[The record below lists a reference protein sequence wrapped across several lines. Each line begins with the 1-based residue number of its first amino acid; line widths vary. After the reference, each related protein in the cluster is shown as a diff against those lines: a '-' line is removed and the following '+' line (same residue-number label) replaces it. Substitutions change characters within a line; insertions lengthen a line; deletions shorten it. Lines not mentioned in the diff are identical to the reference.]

1 MRVWRICKAIYAQR
15 SFSGEGGLKA
25 AARWHHKGHRIVYTS
40 QSLSLATVELWLHV
54 DPEEPLTSYVAVSAE
69 IPENLSVRRFDG
81 SDLPVNWRQDP
92 GPTQLRDLGSNWL
105 QSKSTAVARAPSVIT
120 PGEYN
125 FLLNPEHP
133 DFLRIKIDDPIPFV
147 FDQRMWKATR

>member
-1 MRVWRICKAIYAQR
+1 
-15 SFSGEGGLKA
+15 
-25 AARWHHKGHRIVYTS
+25 
-40 QSLSLATVELWLHV
+40 
-54 DPEEPLTSYVAVSAE
+54 
-69 IPENLSVRRFDG
+69 VRRFDE